1 MRANKFS
8 KLIEASEQLT
18 LGQRRRLL
26 KRLEEVGHQQTIVE
40 WIEPQ
45 QGKRPVCPYCKT
57 EDPIR
62 WGRSHGLSR
71 FRCRNCKRTFN
82 ALTSTPLAHL
92 RHKEQW
98 PVFAQTMI
106 EGKSVRASAQACGV
120 HYTTTF
126 RWRHRFLRL
135 PEEKQAQVLRG
146 IAEADETFLLRS
158 KKGERGLQRRAR
170 KRGGKATKPGR
181 SSEQVCVLVARD
193 RGGATVNHVLSEFT
207 KDTLV
212 NVLQPV
218 LAGDTLLC
226 SDGHS
231 VYKAFAAEAGVV
243 HKAVNVSA
251 GIRVVEKVFH
261 IQNVNA
267 YHSRFKTWIRRFN
280 GVATKYLPNY
290 LGWYRWLDGNANAL
304 TPQAWFLTAVGAS

>member
-1 MRANKFS
+1 MRASKFS
-8 KLIEASEQLT
+8 KLIEASDDLT
-18 LGQRRRLL
+18 LGQRRLLL
-26 KRLEEVGHQQTIVE
+26 KRLEEAEHQQQIVE
-40 WIEPQ
+40 WIEPK
-45 QGKRPVCPYCKT
+45 QGKRPACPYCKT

-98 PVFAQTMI
+98 PTFAKTMI

-135 PEEKQAQVLRG
+135 PEEKQAQVLQG

-158 KKGERGLQRRAR
+158 QKGERGLQRQPR
-170 KRGGKATKPGR
+170 KRGGKAVKPGR
-181 SSEQVCVLVARD
+181 SREQVCVLVARD
-193 RGGATVNHVLSEFT
+193 RAGATLNRVLAEFS

-212 NVLQPV
+212 NMLQPV
-218 LAGDTLLC
+218 LAEDTLLC
-226 SDGHS
+226 SDGHA
-231 VYKAFAAEAGVV
+231 VYKAFAADAGVV
-243 HKAVNVSA
+243 HKVVNLSA

-267 YHSRFKTWIRRFN
+267 YHSRVKTWLRRFN

-290 LGWYRWLDGNANAL
+290 LGWYRWLDKNANGP
-304 TPQAWFLTAVGAS
+304 TPQAWFLTAVGTS

>member
-8 KLIEASEQLT
+8 QLIEASDDLT
-18 LGQRRRLL
+18 LGQRRLLL
-26 KRLEEVGHQQTIVE
+26 KRLEEAEHKQQIVE

-45 QGKRPVCPYCKT
+45 GGKRPACPYCKT

-92 RHKEQW
+92 RHKDKW
-98 PVFAQTMI
+98 PVFAKTMI
-106 EGKSVRASAQACGV
+106 EGKSVRASARACGV

-126 RWRHRFLRL
+126 RWRHRFLRI

-158 KKGERGLQRRAR
+158 KKGERDLQRRGR
-170 KRGGKATKPGR
+170 KRGGKAAKPGR
-181 SSEQVCVLVARD
+181 SKEQVCVLVARD
-193 RGGATVNHVLSEFT
+193 RGGAT
-207 KDTLV
+207 LV
-212 NVLQPV
+212 HVLQPV
-218 LAGDTLLC
+218 LTEDTLLC
-226 SDGHS
+226 SDGHP
-231 VYKAFAAEAGVV
+231 VYKAFVAETGVV
-243 HKAVNVSA
+243 HKAVNGSA
-251 GIRVVEKVFH
+251 GVRVVEKVFH

-290 LGWYRWLDGNANAL
+290 LGWYRWLDGNGNAL

>member
-1 MRANKFS
+1 MRANRFS
-8 KLIEASEQLT
+8 HLMKASEQLT
-18 LGQRRRLL
+18 LGQRRLLL
-26 KRLEEVGHQQTIVE
+26 KRLKEAEHEQQVVE
-40 WIEPQ
+40 WIEPEP
-45 QGKRPVCPYCKT
+45 GKRPACPYCKA

-92 RHKEQW
+92 RHKDKW
-98 PVFAQTMI
+98 PVFAKTMI
-106 EGKSVRASAQACGV
+106 EGKSVRASARACGV

-126 RWRHRFLRL
+126 RWRHRFLRI

-158 KKGERGLQRRAR
+158 KKGEHCLQRQGR

-181 SSEQVCVLVARD
+181 SKEQVCVLVARD
-193 RGGATVNHVLSEFT
+193 RGGATVSNVLSEFT
-207 KDTLV
+207 NDTLV
-212 NVLQPV
+212 HVLQPV
-218 LAGDTLLC
+218 LTEDTLLC
-226 SDGHS
+226 SDGHP
-231 VYKAFAAEAGVV
+231 VYKAFAAGTGVAHKVVNGSAGV
-243 HKAVNVSA
+243 
-251 GIRVVEKVFH
+251 RVVEKVFH

-267 YHSRFKTWIRRFN
+267 YHSRFKTWMRRFN

-290 LGWYRWLDGNANAL
+290 LGWHRWLDGNANAL
-304 TPQAWFLTAVGAS
+304 IPQAWFLTALGAS

>member
-18 LGQRRRLL
+18 LGQRRLLL
-26 KRLEEVGHQQTIVE
+26 KRLEEVEQQQQIVG

-45 QGKRPVCPYCKT
+45 QGKRPACPYCKT

-158 KKGERGLQRRAR
+158 KKGERGLQRRGR
-170 KRGGKATKPGR
+170 KRGGKAAKPGR
-181 SSEQVCVLVARD
+181 SSEQACILVARD
-193 RGGATVNHVLSEFT
+193 RGGATASHVLSEFS

-212 NVLQPV
+212 HVLQPV
-218 LAGDTLLC
+218 LAEDTLLC
-226 SDGHS
+226 SDGHA

-243 HKAVNVSA
+243 HKAVNASA

-290 LGWYRWLDGNANAL
+290 LGWYRWLDGNASAL
-304 TPQAWFLTAVGAS
+304 TPQAWFLTAVGSS

>member
-1 MRANKFS
+1 MRANEFS
-8 KLIEASEQLT
+8 KLIEASDDLT
-18 LGQRRRLL
+18 LGQRRLL
-26 KRLEEVGHQQTIVE
+26 LNRLEEAEHQQEIVE
-40 WIEPQ
+40 WIEPK
-45 QGKRPVCPYCKT
+45 QGKRPACPYCKT

-98 PVFAQTMI
+98 PVFAKTMI

-135 PEEKQAQVLRG
+135 PEEKQAQVLQG

-158 KKGERGLQRRAR
+158 QKGERDLQRQPRN
-170 KRGGKATKPGR
+170 RGGKAAKPGR
-181 SSEQVCVLVARD
+181 SREQVCVLVARD
-193 RGGATVNHVLSEFT
+193 RAGATLNRVLPEFS
-207 KDTLV
+207 KDALV
-212 NVLQPV
+212 NALQPV
-218 LAGDTLLC
+218 LAEDVLLC
-226 SDGHS
+226 SDGLS
-231 VYKAFAAEAGVV
+231 VYKAFATETGVV

-290 LGWYRWLDGNANAL
+290 LGWYRWLDGNANEPI
-304 TPQAWFLTAVGAS
+304 PQAWFLTAVGCS

>member
-1 MRANKFS
+1 
-8 KLIEASEQLT
+8 
-18 LGQRRRLL
+18 
-26 KRLEEVGHQQTIVE
+26 
-40 WIEPQ
+40 
-45 QGKRPVCPYCKT
+45 
-57 EDPIR
+57 
-62 WGRSHGLSR
+62 
-71 FRCRNCKRTFN
+71 
-82 ALTSTPLAHL
+82 
-92 RHKEQW
+92 
-98 PVFAQTMI
+98 MI
-106 EGKSVRASAQACGV
+106 EGKSERASAEECGV

-126 RWRHRFLRL
+126 RWRHRFLRV

-158 KKGERGLQRRAR
+158 QKGERGLQRRGR
-170 KRGGKATKPGR
+170 KRGGKASKPGR

-193 RGGATVNHVLSEFT
+193 RGGATVNHVLSNFS
-207 KDTLV
+207 KDTLM

-218 LAGDTLLC
+218 LAEDALLC
-226 SDGHS
+226 SDGHP
-231 VYKAFAAEAGVV
+231 VYKAFAAETGVV

-290 LGWYRWLDGNANAL
+290 LGWYRWLDDTDNAL